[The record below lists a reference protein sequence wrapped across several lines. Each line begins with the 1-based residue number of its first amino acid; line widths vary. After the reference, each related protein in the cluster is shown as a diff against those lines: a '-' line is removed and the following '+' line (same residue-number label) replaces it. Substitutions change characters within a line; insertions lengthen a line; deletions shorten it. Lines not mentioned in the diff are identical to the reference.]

1 MDLLGT
7 VVAWA
12 GPLLIA
18 GAWLAVRRGRVS
30 IWVAMAAVA
39 GPLGA
44 ASLVVGVR
52 VEGELGA
59 AVEAGVGIG
68 AGLALYGATA
78 AFMYLFRDWPVLARH
93 TGEVY
98 AWREGLPLWAALV
111 LASLVVAPGEELLWR
126 GVVQGR
132 LAGPLSA
139 TAAAVACWGAYVA
152 VNAVAGS
159 LPILLGAAVGGAA
172 WGALALWT
180 DGVVASILCHA
191 VWTGLMVAAPPVFR
205 REGSA

>member
-1 MDLLGT
+1 MDLLGA

-12 GPLLIA
+12 GPLIVV

-30 IWVAMAAVA
+30 IWVAMAAAA
-39 GPLGA
+39 GPLGVL
-44 ASLVVGVR
+44 SLVAGVR

-68 AGLALYGATA
+68 AGLTLYGATA
-78 AFMYLFRDWPVLARH
+78 AFMYLARGWSVLARH

-126 GVVQGR
+126 GLVQGR
-132 LAGPLSA
+132 FSGLLSE
-139 TAAAVACWGAYVA
+139 AAAAAAAWGAYVA
-152 VNAVAGS
+152 VNAAAGS

-180 DGVVASILCHA
+180 DGVVASILCHV

-205 REGSA
+205 REGGA